1 MPSLHKSRHFL
12 EVISKSHLCFNQVHG
27 RHAVELVEA
36 SLQMCLV
43 NMRAAPT
50 KKEWNQIETLLQGW
64 FVLQALYCIKSCET
78 SNTPPYADQLGHCW
92 PVFVP
97 DLSST
102 RSKSVA

>member
-12 EVISKSHLCFNQVHG
+12 EVISKSRLCFNQVHG
-27 RHAVELVEA
+27 RHE
-36 SLQMCLV
+36 
-43 NMRAAPT
+43 
-50 KKEWNQIETLLQGW
+50 GW
-64 FVLQALYCIKSCET
+64 FGLQALNCIKSCET